1 MNGGTPKPPGRRA
14 PPLCTPRLRAT
25 LLFLVP
31 CSLFRLSLAL
41 TDDDHRR
48 AQDAA
53 AQLVPLLDDADD
65 LAVLALTEHYGF
77 VDVRVERLA
86 VGRDLRDAAHLQQ
99 RLELAVDEADAV
111 QPGEAGKA
119 GVDVLQR
126 PLQVVDDGQ
135 EVDDQGGVGQARQLF
150 PLLLHAALEVLIVG
164 RGPLPGSEVRLR
176 LLPLLGQLRLQRLL
190 RLLRL
195 RLLLLLLVFAARA
208 FAGGAAVDDSRF
220 LFGVWRR
227 HGSPR

>member
-53 AQLVPLLDDADD
+53 APLVPLLAAPDA
-65 LAVLALTEHYGF
+65 LAAPP
-77 VDVRVERLA
+77 A
-86 VGRDLRDAAHLQQ
+86 VGRDLRDAAHPQQ

-150 PLLLHAALEVLIVG
+150 PLLVDAALEVLIVG
-164 RGPLPGSEVRLR
+164 RGPLPGGEVRLR

-227 HGSPR
+227 HGSP

>member
-14 PPLCTPRLRAT
+14 PPLCPPRLRAP

-41 TDDDHRR
+41 ADDDHRR

-53 AQLVPLLDDADD
+53 AQLVALLDDADD
-65 LAVLALTEHYGF
+65 LAVLAVAEHDGF

-111 QPGEAGKA
+111 QPGEAGEA
-119 GVDVLQR
+119 G
-126 PLQVVDDGQ
+126 G
-135 EVDDQGGVGQARQLF
+135 
-150 PLLLHAALEVLIVG
+150 
-164 RGPLPGSEVRLR
+164 
-176 LLPLLGQLRLQRLL
+176 
-190 RLLRL
+190 
-195 RLLLLLLVFAARA
+195 
-208 FAGGAAVDDSRF
+208 GGAAAPPPRAPAGAGGG
-220 LFGVWRR
+220 GVR
-227 HGSPR
+227 GGGGGGA